1 MLAPWQDSLSCL
13 FPVTSHEAAGTA
25 LGETGRVGPGR
36 LEWPVALVPPEQQA
50 GEGARQ
56 LFKRRQGAQL
66 EYRGEME
73 CIRGAVC
80 SFLTQVCRSHTH
92 PQGSWLP
99 SQHPLC
105 GPLAPESLSL
115 SFAPM
120 RIPAV
125 PFAFLDWRGQSC
137 RLRLKPTILGWLLRI
152 VIPSSHWIN
161 THQYRVRF

>member
-1 MLAPWQDSLSCL
+1 MLALRQGSLSCL

-50 GEGARQ
+50 GDGAGQ
-56 LFKRRQGAQL
+56 LFKRRQGVQL

-80 SFLTQVCRSHTH
+80 NFLTQVCRSHTH

-99 SQHPLC
+99 SPASPVWPTGPRISLFVFCPL
-105 GPLAPESLSL
+105 
-115 SFAPM
+115 

-125 PFAFLDWRGQSC
+125 PFAFLDWRG
-137 RLRLKPTILGWLLRI
+137 
-152 VIPSSHWIN
+152 
-161 THQYRVRF
+161 